1 MPDRASRTPARRS
14 CPGSCRSL
22 CALPPA
28 RALPI
33 LAVALGASAFLWL
46 GLGAGLGRLAAGAD
60 SSPVLAEFCV
70 LGIQGFGICALALAL
85 LIGLA
90 RPPRAS
96 RN

>member
-28 RALPI
+28 KALPI
-33 LAVALGASAFLWL
+33 LSVALGASAFLWL
-46 GLGAGLGRLAAGAD
+46 GLGAGLARLAAGAA
-60 SSPVLAEFCV
+60 SPPVLAEFCV
-70 LGIQGFGICALALAL
+70 LGLQGFGICALALGL

-90 RPPRAS
+90 RPPRGPQD
-96 RN
+96 